1 MSILNIIKRLFGQEE
16 SSPARSS
23 GQEPSKPQQAKSTQV
38 SKAVEEVKETVQAAV
53 TETVDAVQTA
63 KDELVDKVTET
74 AKTVKEAIAE
84 KTENLTE
91 GTVNDSVETLT
102 ETVTETAVA
111 STASSSS
118 TNTNS
123 EDYSMHH
130 IIIGGGPAGV
140 VAAENIRK
148 LDSNAKITLI
158 GDEPEPPYSRMAIPY
173 FLEENITEEG
183 SYLRK
188 TDNHYDNKGINLIK
202 DRVSSISPDDKTVT
216 LESDGSTLN
225 WDKLLI
231 ATGSHPISPPIPGL
245 DNPKVS
251 TCWTLEDSRKIVE
264 GVKPGSVVVQ
274 IGAGFIGCIILE
286 SLVKRGA
293 ALTVVEMGDRM
304 VPRMLDQQCG
314 TMLKTWCEN
323 KGVTVLTSSQVN
335 SIEDQGERLLV
346 SVSNGDPIVA
356 DFVISATGVRSNTA
370 FLEGTGIE
378 VDEGILV
385 NRHLE
390 TNIPDIFAAGDV
402 AQGLDFST
410 GEYTVQAIQ
419 PTASDHGLISSK
431 NMVNPGSALHQGAV
445 LMNVLATLG
454 LISVSYGL
462 WEGIEGGES
471 SELVDTENF
480 RYIRLQFDGD
490 IIIGANTL
498 GITQNIGAIRGL
510 IQSKTS
516 LGIWKERLMK
526 NPLHF
531 MDAYVSVTGGH
542 S

>member
-1 MSILNIIKRLFGQEE
+1 MSILNIIKRLFGQEK
-16 SSPARSS
+16 SSPAQSS
-23 GQEPSKPQQAKSTQV
+23 TPQPIEPTQASTP
-38 SKAVEEVKETVQAAV
+38 VEEVK
-53 TETVDAVQTA
+53 DSIQTA
-63 KDELVDKVTET
+63 MNEVTDNII
-74 AKTVKEAIAE
+74 EAAE
-84 KTENLTE
+84 PNPTP
-91 GTVNDSVETLT
+91 
-102 ETVTETAVA
+102 
-111 STASSSS
+111 
-118 TNTNS
+118 NTNH

-130 IIIGGGPAGV
+130 VIIGSGPAGV
-140 VAAENIRK
+140 VAAESIRK
-148 LDSNAKITLI
+148 LDPKAMITLI

-183 SYLRK
+183 SHLRK
-188 TDNHYDNKGINLIK
+188 TDNHYDNKNINVVR
-202 DRVSSISPDDKTVT
+202 DRVSSINPDDKTVT
-216 LESDGSTLN
+216 LESNDSLLN

-251 TCWTLEDSRKIVE
+251 NCWTLEDSRKIVE

-335 SIEDQGERLLV
+335 SIEDKGKRLLV
-346 SVSNGDPIVA
+346 SVSNGEPIEA

-370 FLEGTGIE
+370 FLEGSGIK

-390 TNIPDIFAAGDV
+390 TNVPDIFAAGDV

-431 NMVNPGSALHQGAV
+431 NMVNPGSAIHQGAV

-462 WEGIEGGES
+462 WEGVEGGES
-471 SELVDTENF
+471 AELVDTDNF

-490 IIIGANTL
+490 KIVGANTL

-510 IQSKTS
+510 IQSKTA
-516 LGIWKERLMK
+516 LGVWKERLME
-526 NPLHF
+526 NPLNF
-531 MDAYVSVTGGH
+531 MDAYVGVTGGH
-542 S
+542 T